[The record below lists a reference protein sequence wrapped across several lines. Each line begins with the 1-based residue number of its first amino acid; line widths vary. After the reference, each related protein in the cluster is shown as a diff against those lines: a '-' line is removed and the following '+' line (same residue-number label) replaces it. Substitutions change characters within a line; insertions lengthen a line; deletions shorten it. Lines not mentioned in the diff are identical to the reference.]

1 MKAYNSDGTL
11 NKAFIKY
18 MRYNSICIIDK
29 VTYLRHCYY
38 DDYSNFHWAIED
50 FNNQMIIYSEIEN
63 EEKRK

>member
-38 DDYSNFHWAIED
+38 DEYGRFHWAIED

-63 EEKRK
+63 DV

>member
-38 DDYSNFHWAIED
+38 DEYCRFHWAIED
-50 FNNQMIIYSEIEN
+50 FNNKMIIYSEIEN
-63 EEKRK
+63 DV